1 MKIIKIVFIFAIF
14 TPIIGFAQQQS
25 SLDSKKVIAKY
36 NSLDKNSDGR
46 VTKAEAEAEGMSGPT
61 FNKLDANKD
70 GSISQSEFIAGL
82 AAGYYTGGGKWE

>member
-1 MKIIKIVFIFAIF
+1 V
-14 TPIIGFAQQQS
+14 
-25 SLDSKKVIAKY
+25 DSKKAITKY
-36 NSLDKNSDGR
+36 KSIDKNGDGI
-46 VTKAEAEAEGMSGPT
+46 VTKAEAEAKGISGLT